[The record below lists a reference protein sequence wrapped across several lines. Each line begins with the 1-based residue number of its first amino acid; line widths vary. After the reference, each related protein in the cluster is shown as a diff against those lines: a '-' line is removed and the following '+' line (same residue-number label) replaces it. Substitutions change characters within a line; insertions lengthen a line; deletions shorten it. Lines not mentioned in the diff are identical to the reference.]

1 MEKKESE
8 KLRIDKYLWSIRIFK
23 TRSMATDA
31 CDSGKVKMNGTAV
44 KPAKAVNVGDIYDI
58 KTKDRKWIIKVT
70 GLLPTRKSYAEAVQY
85 YEDLTPPEEK
95 VVEKALPS
103 SFYTGKRLSKQGRPT
118 KKQRRDWDDILGG

>member
-70 GLLPTRKSYAEAVQY
+70 GLLPSRKS
-85 YEDLTPPEEK
+85 
-95 VVEKALPS
+95 
-103 SFYTGKRLSKQGRPT
+103 
-118 KKQRRDWDDILGG
+118 